1 MRFEVKTGQ
10 AIKLKTPCLILPVY
24 TSGALPAATRSVDSK
39 IGGHIAELLAD
50 GDIEGK
56 IGDALLVKP
65 PQGHGR
71 GLPAD
76 RLLLIGCGERKEFN
90 RKQFRKAVRVAFG
103 VLRKTKLK
111 DAVCFLNAE
120 AAHGTDAYRRA
131 RIAVEIW
138 HHGAY
143 RYTTTKSADKP
154 KPIAQ
159 KSLGLAA
166 KPAQAAQI
174 RKGIKH
180 GDATGQGMLM
190 TRELGNLPAN
200 HCTPS
205 HLVKTA
211 RGMAKGNARL
221 SVDVLTE
228 ADMKKLGMGALLSV
242 TAGTAEPAKLIV
254 LKYNGAAKSR
264 KPVAL
269 VGKGVTF
276 DSGGISLKPG
286 GAMDEMKFDMCGAA
300 TVIGVFE
307 AIAILKPSLNLIG
320 VIPACENLPGS
331 RATKPGDV
339 VTSMS
344 GKTIEI
350 LNTDAEGRL
359 ILADALTYVQKF
371 KPELIIDMATLT
383 GACLVALG
391 RHRSGLLSN
400 SDKLANA
407 LIKAGD
413 AADDPAWRL
422 PLDQEYKAMLKTN
435 FADLQ
440 NIGGRDAGTIT
451 AGAFLAEFVGDYD
464 WAHLDIAGTAWLTGG
479 RKGGTGRPVP
489 LLLEYLLSRH

>member
-1 MRFEVKTGQ
+1 
-10 AIKLKTPCLILPVY
+10 
-24 TSGALPAATRSVDSK
+24 
-39 IGGHIAELLAD
+39 
-50 GDIEGK
+50 
-56 IGDALLVKP
+56 
-65 PQGHGR
+65 
-71 GLPAD
+71 
-76 RLLLIGCGERKEFN
+76 
-90 RKQFRKAVRVAFG
+90 
-103 VLRKTKLK
+103 
-111 DAVCFLNAE
+111 
-120 AAHGTDAYRRA
+120 
-131 RIAVEIW
+131 
-138 HHGAY
+138 
-143 RYTTTKSADKP
+143 
-154 KPIAQ
+154 
-159 KSLGLAA
+159 
-166 KPAQAAQI
+166 
-174 RKGIKH
+174 
-180 GDATGQGMLM
+180 
-190 TRELGNLPAN
+190 
-200 HCTPS
+200 
-205 HLVKTA
+205 
-211 RGMAKGNARL
+211 
-221 SVDVLTE
+221 
-228 ADMKKLGMGALLSV
+228 
-242 TAGTAEPAKLIV
+242 
-254 LKYNGAAKSR
+254 
-264 KPVAL
+264 
-269 VGKGVTF
+269 
-276 DSGGISLKPG
+276 
-286 GAMDEMKFDMCGAA
+286 MKFDMCGAA

-400 SDKLANA
+400 SDQLANA